1 MDEKTVVNV
10 KWLNDRFED
19 NLLRLY
25 KSAALDMLTMSTSIF
40 GYEEIDKLLGST
52 EKKKVKFNNTFLK
65 NRFDNPSSMS
75 VSGTIAVLSRQTGP
89 FIIPP
94 DIIDYMKEE
103 IPDEQELNRYLK
115 RFPKDEKLWEK
126 AKEYYEALI
135 EAEFPIQSAYS
146 LCGAFYVEC
155 TWNPNVV
162 NTDEVADR
170 NVNVKG
176 GGWANAG
183 EGLFGLTFWS
193 QKERIIQKLNLGAG
207 CEIYLWQRGRISN
220 VKTSKGITT
229 KMADYN
235 KGPAGGATVLA
246 QCTEKVWME
255 ILKAYIEGLGKGSG
269 DDKKTIEYIM
279 YDEEP
284 VGSTD
289 NEDDDHKLLYATY
302 LFKAGNGYK
311 KAFDSLVKC
320 VNSYKTTHE
329 RMYASRFPG
338 FKAKNGFVEQLIAA
352 WALSR
357 YVADEIKVDDLADT
371 VKKELFEY

>member
-10 KWLNDRFED
+10 KWINDRFED
-19 NLLRLY
+19 ELLKLY
-25 KSAALDMLTMSTSIF
+25 KSAALDILAMSTSIF
-40 GYEEIDKLLGST
+40 GYEEIDTILSKPNDKRIT
-52 EKKKVKFNNTFLK
+52 FKNNFLK
-65 NRFDNPSSMS
+65 NRFENTSAMS
-75 VSGTIAVLSRQTGP
+75 VSGTIAILTRQTGP

-103 IPDEQELNRYLK
+103 IPDDIELDRYLK
-115 RFPKDEKLWEK
+115 RFPTDEDIWDK

-135 EAEFPIQSAYS
+135 DAEFPTQSAYS
-146 LCGAFYVEC
+146 LCGAFYTEC

-162 NTDEVADR
+162 NVDEVA
-170 NVNVKG
+170 NKNANVKG
-176 GGWANAG
+176 GWADAG

-193 QKERIIQKLNLGAG
+193 QKENIIKKLNLGAG
-207 CEIYLWQRGRISN
+207 CEIYLWQNGRATKT
-220 VKTSKGITT
+220 VTSKGITT
-229 KMADYN
+229 KRDEYN

-255 ILKAYIEGLGKGSG
+255 ILKTYIEGLGKGNG

-311 KAFDSLVKC
+311 KSFEPLVKC
-320 VNSYKTTHE
+320 IESYKRTHE
-329 RMYASRFPG
+329 NMYQKKNPT

-357 YVADEIKVDDLADT
+357 YIVDEIEVKDLAET
-371 VKKELFEY
+371 VKKELFCY

>member
-1 MDEKTVVNV
+1 MDDKTVVNV
-10 KWLNDRFED
+10 KWVNDRFED
-19 NLLRLY
+19 NLLKLY
-25 KSAALDMLTMSTSIF
+25 KNAALDLLSMSTSIF
-40 GYEEIDKLLGST
+40 GYDDLDNVLMKSS
-52 EKKKVKFNNTFLK
+52 KKITFNNNFLK
-65 NRFDNPSSMS
+65 NRFGNTSAMS

-103 IPDEQELNRYLK
+103 IPDEIELDRYLK
-115 RFPKDEKLWEK
+115 RFPKDDERWDK

-135 EAEFPIQSAYS
+135 DAEFPIQAAYA

-162 NTDEVADR
+162 NTDEVA
-170 NVNVKG
+170 NENKNVK

-183 EGLFGLTFWS
+183 EGLFGLTYWR
-193 QKERIIQKLNLGAG
+193 QKENVIRKLGLNNG
-207 CEIYLWQRGRISN
+207 CEIYLWQNGRISK
-220 VKTSKGITT
+220 VKSSKGITLDEA
-229 KMADYN
+229 KYN
-235 KGPAGGATVLA
+235 LGPNSGAVVLA
-246 QCTEKVWME
+246 QCTEDIWME
-255 ILKAYIEGLGKGSG
+255 ILKVYIEGLGKGKG

-289 NEDDDHKLLYATY
+289 NEDDDHKLLYSTY

-311 KAFDSLVKC
+311 KSFDALVKC
-320 VNSYKTTHE
+320 VESYKRTHNN
-329 RMYASRFPG
+329 MYQKKNPS

-357 YVADEIKVDDLADT
+357 YVADDIEVKDIADT
-371 VKKELFEY
+371 VKKELFGY

>member
-52 EKKKVKFNNTFLK
+52 DKKKVKFNNTFLK
-65 NRFDNPSSMS
+65 NRFDNPSAMS

-103 IPDEQELNRYLK
+103 IPDEQELDRYLK
-115 RFPKDEKLWEK
+115 RFPDDEELWDK

-135 EAEFPIQSAYS
+135 DSEFPNQSAYS
-146 LCGAFYVEC
+146 LCGAFYTEC
-155 TWNPNVV
+155 TWKPNVV
-162 NTDEVADR
+162 NVDEVANR
-170 NVNVKG
+170 NKNVQ
-176 GGWANAG
+176 GGWADAG
-183 EGLFGLTFWS
+183 EGLFGLTFWR
-193 QKERIIQKLNLGAG
+193 QKEKIIKKLGLDRG
-207 CEIYLWQRGRISN
+207 CDIYLWQRGGITKT
-220 VKTSKGITT
+220 KTSKGITLN
-229 KMADYN
+229 KSLYN

-246 QCTEKVWME
+246 QCTEEVWME
-255 ILKAYIEGLGKGSG
+255 ILKAYIDGLNKAPG
-269 DDKKTIEYIM
+269 DDKKPLEYIM

-302 LFKAGNGYK
+302 LFKAGNAYGTTYEGT
-311 KAFDSLVKC
+311 VKRT
-320 VNSYKTTHE
+320 NDYMRTHKD
-329 RMYASRFPG
+329 MYESRFPG
-338 FKAKNGFVEQLIAA
+338 FKPKNGFVEQLIAA

-357 YVADEIKVDDLADT
+357 YVADEIKVEDLADT
-371 VKKELFEY
+371 VKKELFGY